1 MDSGYLR
8 KAGLE
13 VSNGELSFIYLK
25 TVSPVTT
32 NRLYSHNLKIFSN
45 PKKFQKKSFFQ
56 MASFTHCATFAP
68 PNFVRRTNTVIVI
81 LLIRKQSSEM
91 KPPCPPPHNCPW
103 WDPSPIQVSEPQS
116 KGLSRSPMD
125 TGRQKSSTN
134 SI

>member
-1 MDSGYLR
+1 MSNIKACKYMGSGYLR

-45 PKKFQKKSFFQ
+45 PKKFQKKIVLSNGPC
-56 MASFTHCATFAP
+56 SFTHRVTFAP

-91 KPPCPPPHNCPW
+91 KAPCPQHTTVRGGTRLP
-103 WDPSPIQVSEPQS
+103 
-116 KGLSRSPMD
+116 SRSLSHSP
-125 TGRQKSSTN
+125 RV
-134 SI
+134 